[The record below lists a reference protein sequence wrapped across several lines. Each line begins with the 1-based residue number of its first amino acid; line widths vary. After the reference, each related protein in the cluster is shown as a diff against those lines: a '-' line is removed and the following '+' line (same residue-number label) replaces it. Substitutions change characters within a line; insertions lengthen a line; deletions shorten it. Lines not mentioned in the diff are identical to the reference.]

1 MELREAKEGGVAVL
15 SLSGRLDGASAA
27 AAEEKVLAL
36 IDGGADRLVIDC
48 AGLDYISSAGLRILL
63 MAAKRLA
70 PPRGKL
76 ALAAPQPQVRDVLD
90 IAGFASLLAIHP
102 TRSAAVRYVGD

>member
-1 MELREAKEGGVAVL
+1 MELSEAKEGGVTVL
-15 SLSGRLDGASAA
+15 TMSGRLDGATAPA
-27 AAEEKVLAL
+27 TEEKVLAL
-36 IDGGADRLVIDC
+36 INGGADRLVIDC

-63 MAAKRLA
+63 MAAKRLT

-76 ALAAPQPQVRDVLD
+76 ALAAPKPQVRDVLD

-102 TRSAAVRYVGD
+102 TRSAAVKYAGS